1 LEGSVSVFKERDIKS
16 IRREAKT
23 YQMFIEVINGLIYS
37 NEYNPNYKPP
47 GLKEIISPRYG
58 FSEKD
63 ITNSTHWESCN
74 FRVTERL

>member
-1 LEGSVSVFKERDIKS
+1 
-16 IRREAKT
+16 
-23 YQMFIEVINGLIYS
+23 MFIEVINGLIYS